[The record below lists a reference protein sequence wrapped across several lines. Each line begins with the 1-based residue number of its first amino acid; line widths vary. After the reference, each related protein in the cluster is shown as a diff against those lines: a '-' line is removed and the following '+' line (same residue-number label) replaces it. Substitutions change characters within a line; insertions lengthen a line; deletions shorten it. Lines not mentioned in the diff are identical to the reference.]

1 MATIDKRKEYN
12 RRVYLKRIEGN
23 IKKQSK
29 MSFKDGEILSYLG
42 YRPKEEESKDNH
54 EKKINEI
61 DTTQK
66 QNIFKIYKLL
76 HNFIL
81 DEVKV
86 SADTISDL
94 LKIKV

>member
-29 MSFKDGEILSYLG
+29 MSFKDSEILSYLG
-42 YRPKEEESKDNH
+42 YRPKEEEDNH

-86 SADTISDL
+86 STDTISDL